1 MRPHRKAAFEVMSR
15 QETVD
20 ILRDLLRGPADYS
33 PLANALGSAIHHLVS
48 ETDSPDVP
56 YRFWRYRWRRRGGH
70 VHVRA
75 FVGFGPDRTLSLYG
89 TMTMDHD
96 DWSNF
101 RSKLMA
107 DASVE
112 FMEEHDG

>member
-1 MRPHRKAAFEVMSR
+1 
-15 QETVD
+15 
-20 ILRDLLRGPADYS
+20 
-33 PLANALGSAIHHLVS
+33 
-48 ETDSPDVP
+48 
-56 YRFWRYRWRRRGGH
+56 
-70 VHVRA
+70 
-75 FVGFGPDRTLSLYG
+75 
-89 TMTMDHD
+89 MTMDHD